1 MKHKNILG
9 KKMLYLVTYLKVFP
23 YHIFKY
29 FQNVK
34 KYAMIRRD
42 LNDEE
47 EHVRNMYNMAIDL
60 EVINQTYKNYTEK
73 TGQKG

>member
-1 MKHKNILG
+1 
-9 KKMLYLVTYLKVFP
+9 
-23 YHIFKY
+23 
-29 FQNVK
+29 
-34 KYAMIRRD
+34 MIRRD

>member
-1 MKHKNILG
+1 
-9 KKMLYLVTYLKVFP
+9 MLWSYLKYSP
-23 YHIFKY
+23 TTKY